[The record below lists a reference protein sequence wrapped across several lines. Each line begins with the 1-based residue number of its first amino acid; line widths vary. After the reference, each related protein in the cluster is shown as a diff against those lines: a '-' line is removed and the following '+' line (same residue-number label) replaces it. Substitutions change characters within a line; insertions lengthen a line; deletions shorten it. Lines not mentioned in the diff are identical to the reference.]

1 MKNRSKFIKFFCFS
15 ICLFFSC
22 GLDVIIY
29 IEPPKVFINR
39 PEIIGEIF
47 SIDYENRYFEFE
59 TNESENSSTPE
70 FLGTSI
76 YYKIYNNYST
86 MVSERTYLENLSND
100 DETSSRAP
108 TQLIENYKYC
118 LLNNREP
125 LISNSKK
132 NKDVLIRL
140 TDYQVTNYQEAV
152 KQGQERNAARIMIG
166 KEFYSLP
173 VRVDGK
179 STFNFGRDGENDLIP
194 QDGDIDV
201 KYSST
206 TTEDGIWYVSMF
218 AVAVGMDTTFTKTYS
233 NILYLGTVVID
244 ANSYD
249 N

>member
-22 GLDVIIY
+22 GLDVITY
-29 IEPPKVFINR
+29 LYPPTVYLHR
-39 PEIIGEIF
+39 PEIFNGIQDIE
-47 SIDYENRYFEFE
+47 SQNRYFQFE
-59 TNESENSSTPE
+59 TNESENSSIPE

-76 YYKIYNNYST
+76 YYKIYNNYFT

-100 DETSSRAP
+100 DDSGEKP
-108 TQLIENYKYC
+108 QEELIKKYC
-118 LLNNREP
+118 LLNNKEP

-132 NKDVLIRL
+132 NKDILIRL

-201 KYSST
+201 KYDST
-206 TTEDGIWYVSMF
+206 PTEEGIWYVCMF
-218 AVAVGMDTTFTKTYS
+218 AVGVGTEVTLNPVYS
-233 NILYLGTVVID
+233 NILYLGTVAID